1 MSLGP
6 SPFPYMI
13 IVRRIDKRCGIFVK
27 FLTNLWRNRL
37 YRRFFGYIVHNFK
50 YINDFFNISTF
61 RQGIS
66 TYQQITTK
74 RGCSKRASSF
84 YLLSKF
90 VFDPVLT
97 FYKASCHYGTSVIC
111 CYV

>member
-1 MSLGP
+1 MDNG
-6 SPFPYMI
+6 
-13 IVRRIDKRCGIFVK
+13 CGIFVK
-27 FLTNLWRNRL
+27 ILTNLWRNGL
-37 YRRFFGYIVHNFK
+37 
-50 YINDFFNISTF
+50 
-61 RQGIS
+61 
-66 TYQQITTK
+66 TTKK
-74 RGCSKRASSF
+74 RGCSFGSSSF

>member
-1 MSLGP
+1 M
-6 SPFPYMI
+6 
-13 IVRRIDKRCGIFVK
+13 DNECGIFVK
-27 FLTNLWRNRL
+27 IVTNLWRSGLFR
-37 YRRFFGYIVHNFK
+37 YIYHNK
-50 YINDFFNISTF
+50 
-61 RQGIS
+61 
-66 TYQQITTK
+66 K

-84 YLLSKF
+84 HLLSKF

>member
-1 MSLGP
+1 
-6 SPFPYMI
+6 MI
-13 IVRRIDKRCGIFVK
+13 IVRRMDNGCGIFVK
-27 FLTNLWRNRL
+27 IVTNLWREE
-37 YRRFFGYIVHNFK
+37 
-50 YINDFFNISTF
+50 
-61 RQGIS
+61 IS

-90 VFDPVLT
+90 VFDPILT
-97 FYKASCHYGTSVIC
+97 FYKASCHYRTSVIC